1 MQLSGATWIEIGM
14 VAAGALGLLILLAPA
29 FGQKPKRT
37 AEGWLFPVKFTS
49 LLLYWMGLAVGS
61 GAVAYAG
68 HVLLASAAANWGGW
82 ASFAFGFALVLLVLS
97 RWPEPL
103 VFDQIGLLKRGSPMS
118 RIRWEELAYV
128 RLYQIRNDRGIVI
141 HSVYG
146 KQLVVAETTYSPA
159 HILDALM
166 QLCPTPLDSFEDEE
180 VPSIVTAP
188 IPRVPLPRATNLK
201 APSRDLSV
209 PRASIQR
216 PE

>member
-1 MQLSGATWIEIGM
+1 MQFSGATWIEIGM
-14 VAAGALGLLILLAPA
+14 VATGGLGLLILLAPA

-37 AEGWLFPVKFTS
+37 AEGWLFPIKFTC
-49 LLLYWMGLAVGS
+49 LLLYWMGLAAGA

-68 HVLLASAAANWGGW
+68 RVLLASAAASWGGW

-103 VFDQIGLLKRGSPMS
+103 VFDRAGILKRGSPIS

-146 KQLVVAETTYSPA
+146 KQLVVAEMTYSSA
-159 HILDALM
+159 HVLDTLM
-166 QLCPTPLDSFEDEE
+166 DLCPTPLHSLEE
-180 VPSIVTAP
+180 EPAPSIVTAP
-188 IPRVPLPRATNLK
+188 IPRVPLPRTANLK
-201 APSRDLSV
+201 TPSRDLSATQ
-209 PRASIQR
+209 ASIQH